1 MVDIVVVVVAM
12 NGNARYHIDSNIREV
27 QHAKLVYV

>member
-1 MVDIVVVVVAM
+1 MVDIVVVTVATD
-12 NGNARYHIDSNIREV
+12 GDTRRHIDSNISEV